1 LRRPGRRR
9 LQGARAKLT
18 QSRRALAAALL
29 ALALVAGPAQAQSPP
44 EVAASSYILVD
55 ARDGDVLARQ
65 SPDSEVSIASA
76 TKLMTAYVAR
86 RSLELRETVVAP
98 PYQALAAESLLGLE
112 AGELIEVRDLLYGL
126 LMASGNDAAV
136 TLADASAGSQE
147 AFVAKMNAA
156 ARRLD
161 LDHTSYANPI
171 GLDQP
176 GNYSSAR
183 DLAELA
189 VELRGDPALRRI
201 FDTAEYDTVSGVRPR
216 HVVNRNTLVL
226 TVPWIDG
233 IKTGYTLSAGYVL
246 VGSGERRGVDLISV
260 VLGAP
265 GEAERDQATLDLLE
279 YGFSLYGREHP
290 VEPGARLAS
299 PEVRYQDET
308 LPLLAAEGV
317 EVAAR
322 RDQDLAVAVDA
333 PAEVEGPIERGQRLG
348 RATVTLDG
356 ELVERV
362 PLRAARPVD
371 EASLLQR
378 YDAAVPGPRAL
389 AVVVAIVVL
398 AGLLASVVA
407 LLRRRTAPA

>member
-1 LRRPGRRR
+1 M
-9 LQGARAKLT
+9 
-18 QSRRALAAALL
+18 
-29 ALALVAGPAQAQSPP
+29 LALVASPAHAQSPP
-44 EVAASSYILVD
+44 EVAARSYIVVD

-65 SPDSEVSIASA
+65 LADREVSIASA

-86 RSLELRETVVAP
+86 RSLKLRETVVAP

-112 AGELIEVRDLLYGL
+112 AGEQIQVRDLLYGL

-136 TLADASAGSQE
+136 TLAEASTGSQE
-147 AFVAKMNAA
+147 AFVAKMNAG
-156 ARRLD
+156 ARRLG

-279 YGFSLYGREHP
+279 YGFSLYRQEHP
-290 VEPGARLAS
+290 VDANAMLAS
-299 PEVRYQDET
+299 AAIRYQDET
-308 LPLLAAEGV
+308 LPLLAGHGV

-322 RDQDLAVAVDA
+322 RDQDLAVAIDA
-333 PAEVEGPIERGQRLG
+333 PTEVEGPIERGERLG

-356 ELVERV
+356 GLVDRV
-362 PLRAARPVD
+362 PLRAARSIA

-389 AVVVAIVVL
+389 AVVVAIAAA
-398 AGLLASVVA
+398 AGLLATAVA
-407 LLRRRTAPA
+407 LLRRRTASA

>member
-1 LRRPGRRR
+1 V
-9 LQGARAKLT
+9 
-18 QSRRALAAALL
+18 
-29 ALALVAGPAQAQSPP
+29 LALVAGPAHAQSPP
-44 EVAASSYILVD
+44 DVAASSYILVD
-55 ARDGDVLARQ
+55 ARDGDVLARHAA
-65 SPDSEVSIASA
+65 DSEVSIASA

-86 RSLELRETVVAP
+86 RSLELREKAVAP

-112 AGELIEVRDLLYGL
+112 TGEQIEVRDLLYGL

-136 TLADASAGSQE
+136 TLAEASAGSQE
-147 AFVAKMNAA
+147 AFVAKMNSA

-161 LDHTSYANPI
+161 LDHTSYGNPI
-171 GLDQP
+171 GLDQAD
-176 GNYSSAR
+176 NYSSAR

-189 VELRGDPALRRI
+189 VELRGDRALRRI

-216 HVVNRNTLVL
+216 HLVNRNTLVL

-246 VGSGERRGVDLISV
+246 VGSGERRGVELISV

-279 YGFSLYGREHP
+279 YGFSLYRREHP
-290 VEPGARLAS
+290 VEPGAPLAS
-299 PEVRYQDET
+299 AEVRYQDET
-308 LPLLAAEGV
+308 LPLLAAGGV

-322 RDQDLAVAVDA
+322 RDQDLAIAVDA
-333 PAEVEGPIERGQRLG
+333 PAEVEGPIARGERLG

-362 PLRAARPVD
+362 PLRAERAVN

-378 YDAAVPGPRAL
+378 YDAAVPGPRTL
-389 AVVVAIVVL
+389 AVLVGIAVL
-398 AGLLASVVA
+398 TGLLAAVIA
-407 LLRRRTAPA
+407 LLRRRAVSA